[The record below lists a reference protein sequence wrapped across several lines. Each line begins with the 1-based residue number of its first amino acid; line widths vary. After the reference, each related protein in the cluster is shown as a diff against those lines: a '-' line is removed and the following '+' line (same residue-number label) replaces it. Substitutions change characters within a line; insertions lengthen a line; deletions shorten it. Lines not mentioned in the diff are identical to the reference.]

1 MNESTNV
8 KHLALAGLFLA
19 VGMIMPSIFH
29 LAGPQG
35 GKIFLPLFWGVTLS
49 ALILPKNYTLLVALI
64 LPILS
69 HFTTG
74 MPPVPMVYFMVIELI
89 VYGFAASA
97 LVKKI
102 PPIFAIGG
110 AFLISRCVYSLAVM
124 AAALLF
130 HLPAPFSGVAAL
142 FGGILLSLP
151 GIIMQMVLAPVL
163 CKIYFRVRNQG
174 AI

>member
-1 MNESTNV
+1 MNKSTNV

-19 VGMIMPSIFH
+19 IGMVMPTVFH

-49 ALILPKNYTLLVALI
+49 ALILPMNYTLMVAFV

-69 HFTTG
+69 HFFTG

-89 VYGFAASA
+89 VYGFTASI
-97 LVKKI
+97 LRKKLS
-102 PPIFAIGG
+102 PTLAIGG
-110 AFLISRCVYSLAVM
+110 AFVVSRSVYTLAVM

-130 HLPAPFSGVAAL
+130 HLPAPFSGVSAL
-142 FGGILLSLP
+142 FGGVVLSLP
-151 GIIMQMVLAPVL
+151 GIIMQMVLAPAL
-163 CKIYFRVRNQG
+163 CKLYLHMRNVTPQ
-174 AI
+174 